1 MLRCLLLA
9 LALFAAPS
17 AAHAQAFVCPF
28 VTVGWSQTWPGQQL
42 SSASYDSQ
50 LQLLYVVFNN
60 ITAFAF
66 SNVPTSVQIA
76 FANTTNP
83 MQTYE
88 LLVANT
94 YHSILLAQQNNCPLM
109 YENGAYIWTD

>member
-1 MLRCLLLA
+1 MLWRLFFA
-9 LALFAAPS
+9 LALFAAPGT
-17 AAHAQAFVCPF
+17 ARAQAFVCPF
-28 VTVGWSQTWPGQQL
+28 VTIGWSQTWPGQQL
-42 SSASYDSQ
+42 SSASYDSG
-50 LQLLYVVFNN
+50 LQLLYVIFNN
-60 ITAFAF
+60 TTAFAF
-66 SNVPTSVQIA
+66 FNVPTSVQIA

-94 YHSILLAQQNNCPLM
+94 YHSILLAQQNNCPLV